1 MGWSLGLAIGLS
13 TATVFAACAP
23 IAELRSVE
31 ALPTAPDT
39 VLDAIALRQRLG
51 MRSDEAYV
59 RMLEG
64 DPEAGA
70 RGRETAFGFAVTV
83 AEAAELGRRVSR
95 TDEVATAIEAYGAD
109 IPTWA
114 GMFIDQPNGGIVVA
128 QFTGDVEQHRA
139 ALARLLSPAARYE
152 VRLVGHS
159 LVELQA
165 LADRVTADRGW
176 FRTVDSYFT
185 GSGADQKASV
195 VVVNVKSLDPDIAAK
210 VIEHFD
216 AAGLM
221 RVVVSTLMP
230 WTGGYGQI
238 DIVAV
243 DPDGRPVPDE
253 YCWLITDDPAAWE
266 EPPEVT
272 GDEGTCHIRAGA
284 TEVIAQIRRETAD
297 GWIVLGETHAL
308 IPAGGTVTARITVR
322 EP

>member
-1 MGWSLGLAIGLS
+1 MAIGLA
-13 TATVFAACAP
+13 TAMVLSACAP

-31 ALPTAPDT
+31 ALPTAPDP
-39 VLDAIALRQRLG
+39 VVEAIALRQRLG

-59 RMLEG
+59 RALEA

-83 AEAAELGRRVSR
+83 AEAIELDRRVSR
-95 TDEVATAIEAYGAD
+95 TDEVATAIEAYGAG

-114 GMFIDQPNGGIVVA
+114 GMFVDQPNGGIVVA
-128 QFTGDVEQHRA
+128 QFTGDLELHRA
-139 ALARLLSPAARYE
+139 ALARLLSPDARYE

-159 LVELQA
+159 LAELVA
-165 LADRVTADRGW
+165 LADRVTADREW

-185 GSGADQKASV
+185 GSGADQSESV

-221 RVVVSTLMP
+221 RVVVSRHMP

-243 DPDGRPVPDE
+243 DPDGRPVPNV

-266 EPPEVT
+266 EGPEVT
-272 GDEGTCHIRAGA
+272 GDEGICYIRAGA

-297 GWIVLGETHAL
+297 GWIVLGETRAL
-308 IPAGGTVTARITVR
+308 IPDKGVVTARITVR